1 MQIWAQLKKTNFDQ
15 NVITSSRYRP
25 RQQLDFVDVRIFA
38 SREGVCDVNVN
49 PQSPRHFLMRDGKMI
64 WRKDVVACK

>member
-49 PQSPRHFLMRDGKMI
+49 AQSLGHFFDERREYNLRSDL
-64 WRKDVVACK
+64 A